1 MEGPFYKGAWILSGR
16 RTYFDLVLPKVLP
29 DNIAANIPPYYFY
42 DVQGHIFSDL
52 STKDRFSLSYYT
64 GIDDIVFD
72 TFGLDGRWGN
82 NTISAHWR
90 RVFSERLVGNFLAA
104 NSNFRTMFGLG
115 GDGGLVNDLSLIH
128 I

>member
-1 MEGPFYKGAWILSGR
+1 M
-16 RTYFDLVLPKVLP
+16 
-29 DNIAANIPPYYFY
+29 
-42 DVQGHIFSDL
+42 QGHIFSDIN
-52 STKDRFSLSYYT
+52 SKDRLSLSYYT

-115 GDGGLVNDLSLIH
+115 GDGGAF
-128 I
+128 